1 MHLGIGVDLFLCF
14 FYGKAIFSDGFIV
27 WDSLLHAFTYI
38 VYVLDKILQSQILLR
53 VYNFSA

>member
-38 VYVLDKILQSQILLR
+38 MYVLDKIL
-53 VYNFSA
+53 